1 MKTGTI
7 LLLFFYFLL
16 LMMAGIACRAP
27 QKTKMATVIEQLME
41 GNHRFASMHQSH
53 PHDTKQRRVE
63 ISEAQHPFAAIICCS
78 DSRVPPELV
87 FDQGLGDLFVVR
99 TAGNLMSGL
108 EIGSIEYAVEHLG
121 VKEVIIM
128 GHKECGALKAFAEG
142 GTVSGHI
149 KDIVDSIKSEQ
160 EIRQLPANDK
170 NLLNDCIRANVLHGM
185 HQLKLQST
193 LLASRINKNELQ
205 VLGACYDMRSGVVE
219 LIQE

>member
-1 MKTGTI
+1 MKTASI
-7 LLLFFYFLL
+7 LLIFIYFLL
-16 LMMAGIACRAP
+16 LMLAGLACRPP
-27 QKTKMATVIEQLME
+27 QKTKAATVIEQLLE
-41 GNHRFASMHQSH
+41 GNQRFASMHQSH
-53 PHDTKQRRVE
+53 PHETKQRRVE

-78 DSRVPPELV
+78 DSRVPPEIV

-128 GHKECGALKAFAEG
+128 GHKECGALKAFTEG

-149 KDIVDSIKSEQ
+149 KDIVDSIKSEK
-160 EIRQLPANDK
+160 EIRLLPANDK

-185 HQLKLQST
+185 HQLKLQSI
-193 LLASRINKNELQ
+193 LLTDRMNKGELH
-205 VLGACYDMRSGVVE
+205 VYGACYDIHSGAVE
-219 LIQE
+219 LIRE